1 MKRQRRQ
8 RRFDVNPDCGCLW
21 DRHPGLTHE
30 EWTWLLDLDL
40 VVKQFREWNAAD
52 RPVDVLADEL
62 ERLAAAGQLRWLQ
75 TRFPLQE
82 TFSERFLAEHNRLCA
97 ELRAEVERFSV
108 RHRQRFAEAMELE
121 RRRVMERQGRSRAKE
136 IGHGVD
142 RESPD
147 AA

>member
-40 VVKQFREWNAAD
+40 VVQQFREWNAAD

-82 TFSERFLAEHNRLCA
+82 LCA
-97 ELRAEVERFSV
+97 ELRAEVERFSE
-108 RHRQRFAEAMELE
+108 RHWQRFAEAMELE
-121 RRRVMERQGRSRAKE
+121 RRRVMGQR
-136 IGHGVD
+136 IG
-142 RESPD
+142 E
-147 AA
+147 ATTNTL

>member
-40 VVKQFREWNAAD
+40 VVKQFREWNATGK
-52 RPVDVLADEL
+52 PVDMLADEL

-75 TRFPLQE
+75 TRFPLQQ

-121 RRRVMERQGRSRAKE
+121 RQRV
-136 IGHGVD
+136 IGGIIDGMD
-142 RESPD
+142 REPPD
-147 AA
+147 VA